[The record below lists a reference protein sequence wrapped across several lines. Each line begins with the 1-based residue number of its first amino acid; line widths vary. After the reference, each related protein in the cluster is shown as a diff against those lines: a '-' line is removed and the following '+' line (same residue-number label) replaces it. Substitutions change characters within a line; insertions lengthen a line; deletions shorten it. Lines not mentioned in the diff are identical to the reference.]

1 MTTLCE
7 GADCVRVYC
16 EMAQKM
22 ADDYW
27 LTACVYLDED
37 GVMQVGLVNEIEN
50 YQRILEK
57 FKPSQHP
64 DWSYL

>member
-27 LTACVYLDED
+27 LTAAVYIDKQ
-37 GVMQVGLVNEIEN
+37 GQMQVGLVNELDG

-57 FKPSQHP
+57 FKPSKVQEW
-64 DWSYL
+64 DYL

>member
-16 EMAQKM
+16 EIAQKM

-27 LTACVYLDED
+27 LTAAVYIDEQ
-37 GVMQVGLVNEIEN
+37 GQMQVGLVNELDG

-57 FKPSQHP
+57 FKPSKVQ
-64 DWSYL
+64 DWDYL

>member
-27 LTACVYLDED
+27 LTACVYLDEH
-37 GVMQVGLVNEIEN
+37 GSMQVGLVNEIEN

-64 DWSYL
+64 DWEYL